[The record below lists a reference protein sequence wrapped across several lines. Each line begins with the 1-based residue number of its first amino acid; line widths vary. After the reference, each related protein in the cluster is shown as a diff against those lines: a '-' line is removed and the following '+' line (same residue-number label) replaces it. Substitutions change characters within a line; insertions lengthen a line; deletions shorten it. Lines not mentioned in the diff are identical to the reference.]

1 MKDIILII
9 LFSSSLLLLNSCSAS
24 TAGRYEKNENEKGKN
39 EENKE
44 ESNNNKEDFDLT
56 PYHATFEVEKKET
69 SNKPILKPDIWYNYK
84 KKLNS
89 DTSAPQIVSQISGY
103 RVQVFSTDNLEEAD
117 SVRSELYR
125 QTNQKAVYITFEPP
139 FYKVKLGDFL
149 KISEAKDLSFKLNQI
164 GYTEARVINDKINI
178 YSK

>member
-1 MKDIILII
+1 MKNYIIPLI
-9 LFSSSLLLLNSCSAS
+9 LFFSFPLLFISCSAS
-24 TAGRYEKNENEKGKN
+24 TAGRYDKN
-39 EENKE
+39 ENKE
-44 ESNNNKEDFDLT
+44 EKKEVIEKKGEKENFDLI
-56 PYHATFEVEKKET
+56 PYRATFNVEEKKE
-69 SNKPILKPDIWYNYK
+69 SAKSSGKPDVWYNYETK
-84 KKLNS
+84 AAN
-89 DTSAPQIVSQISGY
+89 DTSAPQIVSQVSGY

-117 SVRSELYR
+117 SLRSKLYL

-139 FYKVKLGDFL
+139 FYKVKVGDFL